1 MRAARVNW
9 GKMNWIR
16 MNWVR
21 MSCLSAVFAGLLV
34 ILTATPE
41 ATAEGNLTR
50 RAERLVELKIDAAT
64 GFSIKS
70 YQLETGK
77 YYRLRVISDGR
88 DEYSFRFPRLSRNAW
103 FDQIVIEDKEV
114 KPYGGVYSL
123 EFDDEGAID
132 VYFIPIRPGTY
143 EFFVENYRESG
154 MLGRFEIK

>member
-1 MRAARVNW
+1 MRFARMNR
-9 GKMNWIR
+9 GKMN
-16 MNWVR
+16 
-21 MSCLSAVFAGLLV
+21 LSGAVFAGLLAV
-34 ILTATPE
+34 LATVLSALPE
-41 ATAEGNLTR
+41 AAAEGNLTR
-50 RAERLVELKIDAAT
+50 RAERLAELKIDATT

-77 YYRLRVISDGR
+77 YYRLRVVSDGR
-88 DEYSFRFPRLSRNAW
+88 DEYSFRFPGLSRNAW

-132 VYFIPIRPGTY
+132 VFFIPIRPGIY

-154 MLGRFEIK
+154 MSGRFEIK

>member
-1 MRAARVNW
+1 MRAAR
-9 GKMNWIR
+9 MNWAR
-16 MNWVR
+16 MNWAR
-21 MSCLSAVFAGLLV
+21 MNLLSAVFAGLLV
-34 ILTATPE
+34 ILAATPE
-41 ATAEGNLTR
+41 AAAEGNLTR
-50 RAERLVELKIDAAT
+50 RAERLAVLKIDATT
-64 GFSIKS
+64 GFSITS

-77 YYRLRVISDGR
+77 YYRLRVVSDGR

>member
-1 MRAARVNW
+1 
-9 GKMNWIR
+9 MNYGGTNR
-16 MNWVR
+16 GGMN
-21 MSCLSAVFAGLLV
+21 LAGTVFAGSLV
-34 ILTATPE
+34 AFAAALTIALAAAPE
-41 ATAEGNLTR
+41 AAAQGNLTR
-50 RAERLVELKIDAAT
+50 RAERLAELKIDAAT

-70 YQLETGK
+70 YRLETGK

-88 DEYSFRFPRLSRNAW
+88 DEYSFRFPQLSRNAW

-114 KPYGGVYSL
+114 KPYGGIYSL

-154 MLGRFEIK
+154 MLGVFEIE